1 MPNHFI
7 GSQRKNSDHA
17 GSSIDFKPFKHSFKP
32 FSLPQ
37 QKAKP
42 LELHQI
48 QEIIE
53 MGFPVGLAQV
63 MGENNTNFPLR
74 IWIIDN
80 SRSMQKDDG
89 RRISM
94 KPAGVCKVAKSSR
107 WKEIRDTIYFH
118 AETAAKVQAPTIF
131 RLLNKP
137 FSTRLPREFG
147 VARGDA
153 NATMRELQVA
163 QETLKEVDPKG
174 CTPLTKRV
182 LEIRE
187 NIFEIKDQL
196 EANGQRVVV
205 VLATDGIPT
214 NRDGESTRETRDNF
228 VEALKSLNSL
238 PVWIIVRLCTQ
249 ADHVVKF
256 YEALNQTNGL
266 YIEVLDDYFSEAQD
280 LCRYNKWVNYALP
293 LHRAREMGVK
303 HHMFDLLI
311 ERKLTLSEVKEYF
324 AFLFG
329 KEIVDSLPDPCQDFH
344 DFLLAA
350 SKLLADQP
358 NSYNPIKKKVAPLV
372 DLKKLASAYRGTSSC
387 SIM

>member
-7 GSQRKNSDHA
+7 GSPRENSDYVH
-17 GSSIDFKPFKHSFKP
+17 SSINFKP

-37 QKAKP
+37 QKATHVEFGQ
-42 LELHQI
+42 L
-48 QEIIE
+48 QETIA
-53 MGFPVGLAQV
+53 MGFPVGLAQA
-63 MGENNTNFPLR
+63 MGENNTKVPLR

-80 SRSMQKDDG
+80 SRSMQNEDG

-94 KPAGVCKVAKSSR
+94 KPAGVCKIAKSSR
-107 WKEIRDTIYFH
+107 WKEIRDTVVFH

-153 NATMRELQVA
+153 MSAMRELQVA

-187 NIFEIKDQL
+187 NILEIKDQL
-196 EANGQRVVV
+196 EANSESVVV

-238 PVWIIVRLCTQ
+238 PVWIVVRLCTQ
-249 ADHVVKF
+249 AEDVVKF
-256 YEALNQTNGL
+256 YETLNQTNGL
-266 YIEVLDDYFSEAQD
+266 RIEVLDDYFSEAQD
-280 LCRYNKWVNYALP
+280 FYRYNNWVNYALP

-303 HHMFDLLI
+303 HRMFDLVI

-329 KEIVDSLPDPCQDFH
+329 KEIVDRLPDPCQDF
-344 DFLLAA
+344 DGFLLGA
-350 SKLLADQP
+350 SKFLVDQP
-358 NSYNPIKKKVAPLV
+358 TSYNPIKKKVTPLV
-372 DLKKLASAYRGTSSC
+372 DLKKLASAYKGKAC